1 MAASPRPLVPE
12 PDPRRVVGVDVA
24 RALALLGMMA
34 THMLPGRIGFD
45 VPWPQQLACGRA
57 SALFAVLA
65 GVSVALVS
73 GRERPVRGRQRDAA
87 GMRLAVRALLIGVVG
102 LGLGTLDSGIA
113 VILTYYA
120 VLFVIGLP
128 FLGLGAGR
136 LAALAAGWVLA
147 APVASQLLRPH
158 LPERGFGSPVPGD
171 LGHPWQLATELTFT
185 GYYPTFVWLA
195 YLLAG
200 MAIGR
205 CRLSSARTA
214 CGLLISGVALA
225 VAATFVSH
233 WLTSR
238 AGVHSAL
245 ARTYPDAAAADPREL
260 DALLTHGLRG
270 TTPTGSWWWLST
282 VAPHSG
288 TPPDLAQT
296 VGTAMAVIG
305 ACLLATRAQRGLWA
319 TTFGAGAMTL
329 TLYSL
334 HVGLMARGHWP
345 HLQPPGHYG
354 EQVLLVLA
362 TGATFALVPLR
373 GPLESLVG
381 RVSTGAAAMV
391 TAVRQGRHAAYHSP
405 T

>member
-45 VPWPQQLACGRA
+45 VPWPQQLAGGRA

-73 GRERPVRGRQRDAA
+73 GRERPVRGRQRYAA
-87 GMRLAVRALLIGVVG
+87 GVRLGIRALLIGVVG
-102 LGLGTLDSGIA
+102 LVLGTLDSGIA

-136 LAALAAGWVLA
+136 LAVLAAGWVIA
-147 APVASQLLRPH
+147 APVASHLLRPH

-171 LGHPWQLATELTFT
+171 LAHPWQLTTELTFT
-185 GYYPTFVWLA
+185 GYYPAFVWLA

-200 MAIGR
+200 MAVGR
-205 CRLSSARTA
+205 CRLRSARTA
-214 CGLLISGVALA
+214 SGLLVSGLALA
-225 VAATFVSH
+225 VAATSLSH

-238 AGVHSAL
+238 PRVHAAL
-245 ARTYPDAAAADPREL
+245 ATTYPDPAAADPREL
-260 DALLTHGLRG
+260 DALLAHGLHG
-270 TTPTGSWWWLST
+270 TTPTGSWWWLAT

-288 TPPDLAQT
+288 TPLDLAQT
-296 VGTAMAVIG
+296 VGSALAVIG
-305 ACLLATRAQRGLWA
+305 ACLLATRLQRRLWA
-319 TTFGAGAMTL
+319 AAFGAGAMTL

-334 HVGLMARGHWP
+334 HVWLMARGHWP

-354 EQVLLVLA
+354 DQVLLVLA
-362 TGATFALVPLR
+362 IGATFALVPMR
-373 GPLESLVG
+373 GPLESLVA
-381 RVSTGAAAMV
+381 RVSTGVASMV
-391 TAVRQGRHAAYHSP
+391 TPVREGRHAAYRTSA
-405 T
+405 